1 MQKTPL
7 YPSYKILL
15 VDDEAPWLRSLGII
29 LERSAGINNIVKCLD
44 SRQVMDILAAE
55 EVGIV
60 LLDLTMPHLS
70 GEELLPMI
78 AEEYPDIPV
87 IILSGMNQLETAINC
102 MKLGAFDYFVKTD
115 EEDRLVNGVLRSIKM
130 LELQR
135 ENLELSTQFLSD
147 TLHCPEAFQ
156 AIVTQDPAMLAI
168 FKYLELVTKSNQPIL
183 VTGESGVGKEL
194 FARAIHLCC
203 KCSGPLVP
211 VNVAGLDDT
220 IFADTL
226 FGHVKG
232 AFTGANEA
240 RKGLVENASGG
251 TLFLDE
257 IGDLSQVSQLKLLR
271 LLQEGE
277 YIPLG
282 SDRPKRLEARIV
294 VATNQNL
301 LARQAAGSFRKD
313 LYYRL
318 NIHHVCVPPL
328 RDRLGDLPIL
338 IDFFLDEVAQLLQIR
353 KPVVSRE
360 VFLRLANYSFPG
372 NVRELKSMLYDAVS
386 AGKSKLLTVEAFEKV
401 LGPAGKNSLRANGE
415 TGGEQNCF
423 KQCAQFPTIQA
434 AIEQLVSEALVR
446 ADNNQTLA
454 ARLLG
459 ISQPALSK
467 RLKQRKKITST
478 M

>member
-1 MQKTPL
+1 MEETL
-7 YPSYKILL
+7 FPSYKILL
-15 VDDEAPWLRSLGII
+15 VDDEAPWLRSLAII
-29 LERSAGINNIVKCLD
+29 LERSAGINNSVKCLD
-44 SRQVMDILAAE
+44 SRQVMDILAAG

-78 AEEYPDIPV
+78 AEEYPDVPV

-115 EEDRLVNGVLRSIKM
+115 EEERLVNGVLRTIKM

-135 ENLELSTQFLSD
+135 ENLEMSSQFLSD

-156 AIVTQDPAMLAI
+156 EIVTQDPAMLAI
-168 FKYLELVTKSNQPIL
+168 FKYLELVTKSKQPIL
-183 VTGESGVGKEL
+183 VTGESGTGKEL
-194 FARAIHLCC
+194 FARAIHLCG
-203 KCSGPLVP
+203 KGSGPLVP

-257 IGDLSQVSQLKLLR
+257 IGDLNQVSQLKLLR

-277 YIPLG
+277 YVPLG

-294 VATNQNL
+294 VATNQDL
-301 LARQAAGSFRKD
+301 LARQAAGTFRKD

-318 NIHHVCVPPL
+318 NIHHVCIPPL
-328 RDRLGDLPIL
+328 RDRLGDLPLL
-338 IDFFLDEVAQLLQIR
+338 IDYFLDEIARLLQTS
-353 KPVVSRE
+353 KPAVPRE

-372 NVRELKSMLYDAVS
+372 NVRELKSLLYDAVS
-386 AGKSKLLTVEAFEKV
+386 AGKSKVLSVAAFEKV
-401 LGPAGKNSLRANGE
+401 LGPVGKNFVRRSGE
-415 TGGEQNCF
+415 TGRVQNCF
-423 KQCAQFPTIQA
+423 EQCAQLPTIQE

-467 RLKQRKKITST
+467 RLKQRRKITST

>member
-1 MQKTPL
+1 MSQAL
-7 YPSYKILL
+7 YPSYKIVLA
-15 VDDEAPWLRSLGII
+15 DDEAPWLRSLGII
-29 LERSAGINNIVKCLD
+29 LERSAGINNIVKCTD
-44 SRQVMDILAAE
+44 SRLVMDILATQD
-55 EVGIV
+55 VGIV

-78 AEEYPDIPV
+78 TEEYPDIPV
-87 IILSGMNQLETAINC
+87 IIISGMNQLETAVKC

-115 EEDRLVNGVLRSIKM
+115 EEDRLVKGVLRSIKM
-130 LELQR
+130 LDLQR
-135 ENLELSTQFLSD
+135 ENIEMSNHFLSD
-147 TLHCPEAFQ
+147 TLSCPEAFKE
-156 AIVTQDPAMLAI
+156 IVTNDPAMLAI

-194 FARAIHLCC
+194 FARAIHHCS
-203 KCSGPLVP
+203 KCAGPMVS

-226 FGHVKG
+226 YGHVRG
-232 AFTGANEA
+232 AFTGASEA

-294 VATNQNL
+294 VATNQDL
-301 LARQAAGSFRKD
+301 LAKQVSGMFRKD

-318 NIHHVCVPPL
+318 NIHHVCIPPL
-328 RDRLGDLPIL
+328 RERKDDLPVL
-338 IDFFLDEVAQLLQIR
+338 VDCFLDEVVQLLHVR
-353 KPVVSRE
+353 KPVVPRE
-360 VFLRLANYSFPG
+360 VFQRLSKYSFPG
-372 NVRELKSMLYDAVS
+372 NVRELKSMVFDAVS
-386 AGKSKLLTVEAFEKV
+386 TSKSRLLPVAAFEKV
-401 LGPAGKNSLRANGE
+401 LGKSRKDLRMSGNGY
-415 TGGEQNCF
+415 GVQQNCF
-423 KQCAQFPTIQA
+423 EPCRQLPTIHE
-434 AIEQLVSEALVR
+434 AIESLVSEALVR

-467 RLKQRKKITST
+467 RLKQRQKKTK
-478 M
+478 

>member
-1 MQKTPL
+1 MQQAL
-7 YPSYKILL
+7 YPSYKIVL

-29 LERSAGINNIVKCLD
+29 LERSAGINNIVKCTD
-44 SRQVMDILAAE
+44 SRQVMDILATRN
-55 EVGIV
+55 VGIV

-70 GEELLPMI
+70 GEELLAMI
-78 AEEYPDIPV
+78 TEEYPDIPV
-87 IILSGMNQLETAINC
+87 IILSGMNQLATAIKC

-115 EEDRLVNGVLRSIKM
+115 EEDRLVKGVLRSIKM
-130 LELQR
+130 LDLQR
-135 ENLELSTQFLSD
+135 ENIEMSNQFLSD
-147 TLHCPEAFQ
+147 TLHCPEAFRE
-156 AIVTQDPAMLAI
+156 IVTNDPAMLAI

-194 FARAIHLCC
+194 FARAIHVCS
-203 KCSGPLVP
+203 KCTGPMVS
-211 VNVAGLDDT
+211 VNVAGLDDA

-226 FGHVKG
+226 FGHLRG
-232 AFTGANEA
+232 AFTGASEA

-294 VATNQNL
+294 VATNQDL
-301 LARQAAGSFRKD
+301 LAKQASGAFRKD

-318 NIHHVCVPPL
+318 NIHHVCIPPL
-328 RDRLGDLPIL
+328 RDRKDDLPIL
-338 IDFFLDEVAQLLQIR
+338 VDHFLNEVVQLLHVR
-353 KPVVSRE
+353 KPEVSRE
-360 VFLRLANYSFPG
+360 IFLRLANYAFPG
-372 NVRELKSMLYDAVS
+372 NVRELKSMIFDAAS
-386 AGKSKLLTVEAFEKV
+386 SSKSKMLPVAAFEKV
-401 LGPAGKNSLRANGE
+401 LGQSGKNLLRSGNRAGDQ
-415 TGGEQNCF
+415 QNFFEPC
-423 KQCAQFPTIQA
+423 KHLPTIQE
-434 AIEQLVSEALVR
+434 AIESLVSEALAR

-454 ARLLG
+454 ARILG

-467 RLKQRKKITST
+467 RLKQRQKMTK
-478 M
+478 

>member
-1 MQKTPL
+1 MQQAL
-7 YPSYKILL
+7 YPSYKIVL
-15 VDDEAPWLRSLGII
+15 VDDEAPWLRSLGIV

-44 SRQVMDILAAE
+44 SRQVMDILATQN
-55 EVGIV
+55 VGIV
-60 LLDLTMPHLS
+60 LLDLTMPHIS

-78 AEEYPDIPV
+78 TEEYPDIPV
-87 IILSGMNQLETAINC
+87 IILSGMNQLETAIKC

-115 EEDRLVNGVLRSIKM
+115 EEDRLVKGVLRTIKM
-130 LELQR
+130 LDLQR
-135 ENLELSTQFLSD
+135 ENIEMSNQFLSD
-147 TLHCPEAFQ
+147 RLSCPEAFKD
-156 AIVTQDPAMLAI
+156 IVTNDPAMLAV

-183 VTGESGVGKEL
+183 ITGESGVGKEL
-194 FARAIHLCC
+194 FARAIHHCS
-203 KCSGPLVP
+203 KCTGPMVS

-226 FGHVKG
+226 YGHVRG

-294 VATNQNL
+294 VATNQDL
-301 LARQAAGSFRKD
+301 LAKQASGLFRKD

-318 NIHHVCVPPL
+318 NIHHVCIPPL
-328 RDRLGDLPIL
+328 RDRKDDLPIL
-338 IDFFLDEVAQLLQIR
+338 VDCFLDEVVQLLQVR

-360 VFLRLANYSFPG
+360 IFLRLANYSFPG
-372 NVRELKSMLYDAVS
+372 NVRELKSMVFDAVS
-386 AGKSKLLTVEAFEKV
+386 TSKSRLLPVAAFEKV
-401 LGPAGKNSLRANGE
+401 LGQPGKDAFRSVIRD
-415 TGGEQNCF
+415 GGQQNCF
-423 KQCAQFPTIQA
+423 QQCTQLPTIQ
-434 AIEQLVSEALVR
+434 ETVEDLVSEAMVR
-446 ADNNQTLA
+446 AENNQTLA

-467 RLKQRKKITST
+467 RLNRRQKMTK
-478 M
+478 

>member
-1 MQKTPL
+1 MRETL
-7 YPSYKILL
+7 FPSYKILL

-29 LERSAGINNIVKCLD
+29 LERSAGINNVVKCLD
-44 SRQVMDILAAE
+44 SRQVMEILAAGDI
-55 EVGIV
+55 GIV

-70 GEELLPMI
+70 GEELLPLI
-78 AEEYPDIPV
+78 AEEFPDIPV
-87 IILSGMNQLETAINC
+87 IILSGMNQLETAVNC

-147 TLHCPEAFQ
+147 SLQCPEAFQ
-156 AIVTQDPAMLAI
+156 AIITQDPAMLAI

-183 VTGESGVGKEL
+183 ITGESGVGKEL
-194 FARAIHLCC
+194 FARAIHLCG
-203 KCSGPLVP
+203 KCTGPLVP

-294 VATNQNL
+294 VATNQDL

-318 NIHHVCVPPL
+318 NIHHVCIPPL
-328 RDRLGDLPIL
+328 RDRLDDLPIL
-338 IDFFLDEVAQLLQIR
+338 IDHFLDEVARLLRIR

-360 VFLRLANYSFPG
+360 VFLRLSQYSFPG
-372 NVRELKSMLYDAVS
+372 NVRELKSLLYDAVS
-386 AGKSKLLTVEAFEKV
+386 AGKSKLLTVAAFEKV
-401 LGPAGKNSLRANGE
+401 LGSAGKNSLRKSVD
-415 TGGEQNCF
+415 TGTVQNCF
-423 KQCAQFPTIQA
+423 EQCTQLPTIQD

-446 ADNNQTLA
+446 ADNNQTIA

-467 RLKQRKKITST
+467 RMKQRREST
-478 M
+478 R

>member
-1 MQKTPL
+1 MQQAL
-7 YPSYKILL
+7 YPSYKIVL

-44 SRQVMDILAAE
+44 SRQVMDILATQN
-55 EVGIV
+55 VGIV

-78 AEEYPDIPV
+78 TEEYPDIPV
-87 IILSGMNQLETAINC
+87 IILSGMNQLETAIKC

-115 EEDRLVNGVLRSIKM
+115 EEDRLVKGVLRTIKM
-130 LELQR
+130 LDLQR
-135 ENLELSTQFLSD
+135 ENIEMSNQFLSD
-147 TLHCPEAFQ
+147 RLSCPEAFKD
-156 AIVTQDPAMLAI
+156 IVTNDPAMLAI

-183 VTGESGVGKEL
+183 LTGESGVGKEL
-194 FARAIHLCC
+194 FARAIHHCS
-203 KCSGPLVP
+203 KCTGPMVS

-226 FGHVKG
+226 YGHVRG

-294 VATNQNL
+294 VATNQDL
-301 LARQAAGSFRKD
+301 LAKQLSGIFRKD

-318 NIHHVCVPPL
+318 NIHHVCIPPL
-328 RDRLGDLPIL
+328 RDRKDDLPIL
-338 IDFFLDEVAQLLQIR
+338 VDCFLDEVVQLLHVR

-360 VFLRLANYSFPG
+360 IFLRLANYSFPG
-372 NVRELKSMLYDAVS
+372 NVRELKSMVFDAVS
-386 AGKSKLLTVEAFEKV
+386 TSKSRLLPVAAFEKV
-401 LGPAGKNSLRANGE
+401 LGQPGKDEFRSRHQGWWSAKLFPAVPQL
-415 TGGEQNCF
+415 
-423 KQCAQFPTIQA
+423 PTIQET
-434 AIEQLVSEALVR
+434 IEDLVSEAMVR
-446 ADNNQTLA
+446 AENNQTLA

-467 RLKQRKKITST
+467 RLNRRQKMTK
-478 M
+478 

>member
-1 MQKTPL
+1 MSQSL
-7 YPSYKILL
+7 YPAYKIVL
-15 VDDEAPWLRSLGII
+15 VDDEAPWLRSLSII
-29 LERSAGINNIVKCLD
+29 LERSAGINNIVKCPD
-44 SRQVMDILAAE
+44 SRQVMDILATQN
-55 EVGIV
+55 VGIV

-78 AEEYPDIPV
+78 TEEYPDIPV
-87 IILSGMNQLETAINC
+87 IVLSGMNQLETAIKC

-115 EEDRLVNGVLRSIKM
+115 EEDRLVKGVLRSIKM
-130 LELQR
+130 LDLQR
-135 ENLELSTQFLSD
+135 ENIEMSSHFLSD
-147 TLHCPEAFQ
+147 TLSCPEAFKD
-156 AIVTQDPAMLAI
+156 IVTNDPAMLSI

-194 FARAIHLCC
+194 FVRAIHLCS
-203 KCSGPLVP
+203 KCSGPLVS
-211 VNVAGLDDT
+211 VNVAGLDDA

-226 FGHVKG
+226 YGHVRG

-257 IGDLSQVSQLKLLR
+257 VGDLSQMSQLKLLR

-277 YIPLG
+277 YSPLG

-294 VATNQNL
+294 VATNQDL
-301 LARQAAGSFRKD
+301 LAKQAAGTFRKD

-318 NIHHVCVPPL
+318 NIHHVCIPPL
-328 RDRLGDLPIL
+328 RDRKDDLPL
-338 IDFFLDEVAQLLQIR
+338 LVDYFLDEVVLLLHIR

-360 VFLRLANYSFPG
+360 LMRRLANYSFPG
-372 NVRELKSMLYDAVS
+372 NVRELKSMIYDAAS
-386 AGKSKLLTVEAFEKV
+386 ASKSKLLPVAAFEKV
-401 LGPAGKNSLRANGE
+401 LGKSGKDLRMSGSADGVQ
-415 TGGEQNCF
+415 QNCF
-423 KQCAQFPTIQA
+423 ELCRQLPTIHE
-434 AIEQLVSEALVR
+434 AIETLVSEALAR

-467 RLKQRKKITST
+467 RLKQRQKMTK
-478 M
+478 

>member
-1 MQKTPL
+1 MQQAV

-29 LERSAGINNIVKCLD
+29 LERSAGINNIIKCLD
-44 SRQVMDILAAE
+44 SRLVMDILADQN
-55 EVGIV
+55 VGIV
-60 LLDLTMPHLS
+60 LLDLTMPHLA
-70 GEELLPMI
+70 GEELLQMI
-78 AEEYPDIPV
+78 TEEYPDIPV
-87 IILSGMNQLETAINC
+87 IILSGMNQLETAIKC

-115 EEDRLVNGVLRSIKM
+115 EEDRLVKGVLRSMKM
-130 LELQR
+130 LDLQR
-135 ENLELSTQFLSD
+135 ENIEMSNQFLSD
-147 TLHCPEAFQ
+147 RLHCPEAFRD
-156 AIVTQDPAMLAI
+156 IITNDPAMLAI

-194 FARAIHLCC
+194 FAKAIHLCS
-203 KCSGPLVP
+203 KCSGPLVS
-211 VNVAGLDDT
+211 VNVAGLDDN

-226 FGHVKG
+226 FGHVRG

-282 SDRPKRLEARIV
+282 SDRPKRLKARII
-294 VATNQNL
+294 VATNQDL
-301 LARQAAGSFRKD
+301 LAKQAAGTFRKD

-318 NIHHVCVPPL
+318 NIHHVCIPPL
-328 RDRLGDLPIL
+328 RDRMDDLPLL
-338 IDFFLDEVAQLLQIR
+338 IDYFLDEIARLLR
-353 KPVVSRE
+353 TSKPAVSRE
-360 VFLRLANYSFPG
+360 VFLRLVNYSFPG
-372 NVRELKSMLYDAVS
+372 NVRELKSLMYDAVS
-386 AGKSKLLTVEAFEKV
+386 ASKTQVLQVAAFEKV
-401 LGPAGKNSLRANGE
+401 LGLSGKDSLQSGGTAGGMH
-415 TGGEQNCF
+415 NCF
-423 KQCAQFPTIQA
+423 ERCKQLPTIQE
-434 AIEQLVSEALVR
+434 AIEDLVSEALVR
-446 ADNNQTLA
+446 TDNNQTLA

-467 RLKQRKKITST
+467 RLKQRLKMIK
-478 M
+478 

>member
-1 MQKTPL
+1 MQESL
-7 YPSYKILL
+7 YPSYEILL

-44 SRQVMDILAAE
+44 SRQVMEILATRN
-55 EVGIV
+55 VGIV

-78 AEEYPDIPV
+78 AEGYPDIPV

-130 LELQR
+130 LNLQR
-135 ENLELSTQFLSD
+135 ENFEMSNQFLSD
-147 TLHCPEAFQ
+147 TLNCPEAFRE
-156 AIVTQDPAMLAI
+156 IVTQDPAMLAI
-168 FKYLELVTKSNQPIL
+168 FRYLELVTKSNQPIL

-194 FARAIHLCC
+194 FARAIHLCS

-257 IGDLSQVSQLKLLR
+257 IGDLSQISQLKLLR

-294 VATNQNL
+294 VATNQDL
-301 LARQAAGSFRKD
+301 LTRQAAGTFRKD

-318 NIHHVCVPPL
+318 NIHHVSIPPL
-328 RDRLGDLPIL
+328 RDRLDDLPIL
-338 IDFFLDEVAQLLQIR
+338 IDYFLAEVARLLQIR
-353 KPVVSRE
+353 TPVMSRE
-360 VFLRLANYSFPG
+360 VSLRLANYSFPG
-372 NVRELKSMLYDAVS
+372 NVRELKSLLYDAAS
-386 AGKSKLLTVEAFEKV
+386 TSRSKLLSVAAFEKV
-401 LGPAGKNSLRANGE
+401 LGPAGNDPLGASGV
-415 TGGEQNCF
+415 TGSVQNCF
-423 KQCAQFPTIQA
+423 EQCRQLPTIQE
-434 AIEQLVSEALVR
+434 AIEDLVSEALAR
-446 ADNNQTLA
+446 ADNKQTLA

-467 RLKQRKKITST
+467 RLRQRLKMLK
-478 M
+478 

>member
-1 MQKTPL
+1 MEQAL

-44 SRQVMDILAAE
+44 SRQVMGILATRN
-55 EVGIV
+55 VGIV

-87 IILSGMNQLETAINC
+87 IILSGMNQLETAIKC

-115 EEDRLVNGVLRSIKM
+115 EEDRLVKGVLRSIKM
-130 LELQR
+130 LDLQR
-135 ENLELSTQFLSD
+135 ENIEMSNQFLSD
-147 TLHCPEAFQ
+147 TLHCPEAFRE
-156 AIVTQDPAMLAI
+156 IVTNDPAMLAI

-194 FARAIHLCC
+194 FVRAIHVCS
-203 KCSGPLVP
+203 KCTGPMVS

-226 FGHVKG
+226 FGHVRG

-240 RKGLVENASGG
+240 RKGLVDNASGG

-294 VATNQNL
+294 VATNQDL
-301 LARQAAGSFRKD
+301 LAKQAAGSFRKD

-318 NIHHVCVPPL
+318 NIHHVCIPPL
-328 RDRLGDLPIL
+328 RDRKDDLPIL
-338 IDFFLDEVAQLLQIR
+338 VEYFLDEVVRLLHVR

-360 VFLRLANYSFPG
+360 IFLRLANYSFPG
-372 NVRELKSMLYDAVS
+372 NVRELKSMIYDAVS
-386 AGKSKLLTVEAFEKV
+386 ASKSKLLPVAAFEKV
-401 LGPAGKNSLRANGE
+401 LGQPVKDSLGSGGRNG
-415 TGGEQNCF
+415 GWQNCF
-423 KQCAQFPTIQA
+423 EQCKQLPTIQE
-434 AIEQLVSEALVR
+434 AIENLVSEAMMR
-446 ADNNQTLA
+446 AGNNQTLA

-467 RLKQRKKITST
+467 RLKQRQKMAK
-478 M
+478 

>member
-1 MQKTPL
+1 MQQSL
-7 YPSYKILL
+7 YPSYKIVL

-44 SRQVMDILAAE
+44 SRKVMDLLSTE
-55 EVGIV
+55 NVGIV

-78 AEEYPDIPV
+78 TEEYPDIPV
-87 IILSGMNQLETAINC
+87 IILSGMNQLETAIKC

-115 EEDRLVNGVLRSIKM
+115 EEDRLVKGVLRTIRM
-130 LELQR
+130 LDLQR
-135 ENLELSTQFLSD
+135 ENIEMSSQFLSD
-147 TLHCPEAFQ
+147 TLSCPEAFKD
-156 AIVTQDPAMLAI
+156 IVTNNPAMLAI
-168 FKYLELVTKSNQPIL
+168 FRYLELVTKSNQPIL

-194 FARAIHLCC
+194 FARAIHLCS
-203 KCSGPLVP
+203 KCTGPLVS

-226 FGHVKG
+226 YGHVRG

-294 VATNQNL
+294 VATNQDL
-301 LARQAAGSFRKD
+301 LAKQASGIFRKD

-318 NIHHVCVPPL
+318 NIHHVCIPPL
-328 RDRLGDLPIL
+328 RDRKDDLPIL
-338 IDFFLDEVAQLLQIR
+338 VDYFLDEVVRLLHVR
-353 KPVVSRE
+353 KPAVSGEIFR
-360 VFLRLANYSFPG
+360 RLANYSFPG
-372 NVRELKSMLYDAVS
+372 NVRELKSMVYDAVS
-386 AGKSKLLTVEAFEKV
+386 ANNTQLLPVAAFEKV
-401 LGPAGKNSLRANGE
+401 LGKPGKDLRMSGNGD
-415 TGGEQNCF
+415 GGRHNCF
-423 KQCAQFPTIQA
+423 ELCGQLPTIQE
-434 AIEQLVSEALVR
+434 AIESLVSEAMAR

-467 RLKQRKKITST
+467 RLKQRRKMTE
-478 M
+478 

>member
-1 MQKTPL
+1 MEQAL

-29 LERSAGINNIVKCLD
+29 LERSAGINNSVKCLD
-44 SRQVMDILAAE
+44 SRQVMGILATRN
-55 EVGIV
+55 VGIV

-78 AEEYPDIPV
+78 TEEYPDIPV
-87 IILSGMNQLETAINC
+87 IILSGMNQLETAIKC

-115 EEDRLVNGVLRSIKM
+115 EEDRLVKGVLRSIKM
-130 LELQR
+130 LDLQR
-135 ENLELSTQFLSD
+135 ENIEMSNQFLSD
-147 TLHCPEAFQ
+147 TLHCPEAFRE
-156 AIVTQDPAMLAI
+156 IVTNDPAMLAI

-194 FARAIHLCC
+194 FVRAIHVCS
-203 KCSGPLVP
+203 KCTGPMVS

-226 FGHVKG
+226 FGHVRG

-294 VATNQNL
+294 VATNQDL
-301 LARQAAGSFRKD
+301 LAKQAAGSFRKD

-318 NIHHVCVPPL
+318 NIHHVCIPPL
-328 RDRLGDLPIL
+328 RDRKDDLPIL
-338 IDFFLDEVAQLLQIR
+338 VEYFLDEVVRLLHVR

-360 VFLRLANYSFPG
+360 IFLRLANYSFPG
-372 NVRELKSMLYDAVS
+372 NVRELKSMIYDAVS
-386 AGKSKLLTVEAFEKV
+386 ASKSKLLPVAAFEKV
-401 LGPAGKNSLRANGE
+401 LGQPVKDSLGSGGRNG
-415 TGGEQNCF
+415 GRQNCF
-423 KQCAQFPTIQA
+423 EQCKQLPTIQE
-434 AIEQLVSEALVR
+434 AIENLVSEAMMR
-446 ADNNQTLA
+446 AGNNQTLA

-467 RLKQRKKITST
+467 RLKQRQKMAK
-478 M
+478 

>member
-1 MQKTPL
+1 MQETPL

-29 LERSAGINNIVKCLD
+29 LERSAAINNIVKCLD
-44 SRQVMDILAAE
+44 SRQVMEILAAGN
-55 EVGIV
+55 VGVV

-70 GEELLPMI
+70 GEELLPRI
-78 AEEYPDIPV
+78 AEEHPDIPV

-115 EEDRLVNGVLRSIKM
+115 EEERLVNGVLRSIKM

-194 FARAIHLCC
+194 FARAIHLCGT
-203 KCSGPLVP
+203 CSGPLVP

-294 VATNQNL
+294 VATNQDL

-318 NIHHVCVPPL
+318 NIHHVCIPPL
-328 RDRLGDLPIL
+328 RERLGDLPLL
-338 IDFFLDEVAQLLQIR
+338 IDHFLDEVARLLRIR

-360 VFLRLANYSFPG
+360 VFPRLANYSFPG
-372 NVRELKSMLYDAVS
+372 NVRELKSLLYDAVS
-386 AGKSKLLTVEAFEKV
+386 AGKSKLLTVADFEKV
-401 LGPAGKNSLRANGE
+401 LGPAGKNPVRANGG
-415 TGGEQNCF
+415 TGSAQNCF
-423 KQCAQFPTIQA
+423 KQCTQFPTIQE

-467 RLKQRKKITST
+467 RLKQRQK
-478 M
+478 